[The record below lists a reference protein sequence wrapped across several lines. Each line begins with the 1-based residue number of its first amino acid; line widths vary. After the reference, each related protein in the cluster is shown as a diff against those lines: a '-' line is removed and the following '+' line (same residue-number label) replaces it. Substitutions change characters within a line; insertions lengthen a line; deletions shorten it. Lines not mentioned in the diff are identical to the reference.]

1 MSELIKSET
10 KFTVYSPDG
19 ENILGVYDDEATA
32 LAAANAVQNYQ
43 AVMDQRVQI
52 SEMDREEPPV
62 TETEPTTP
70 PDHETLMSVDPNHR
84 EARSGNGM
92 DEQATEP
99 ETT

>member
-62 TETEPTTP
+62 TETEPTTR